1 MTVHAGNGRRAR
13 VAVASGRLSRRG
25 FFKNLGR
32 GIALLAGGS
41 AVTAGVTALMRE
53 RNFRKRLSRDF
64 KVNPAR
70 ALQAIA
76 PKLTSQQVREVL
88 RISEVVS
95 ERHSTRVE
103 PDRIL
108 MALVSNFGSEQAV
121 KASIQGSS
129 GERRKRL
136 ERVLTTLEEVDK
148 SKALGPSFWS
158 NLGYRNGEPTS
169 AVETLRAR
177 LKASIDYRE

>member
-108 MALVSNFGSEQAV
+108 MALVSEQAV